1 MKKIEYITNKGK
13 KVNGFVDENNKV
25 LSLRKKA
32 AICGQCVDKAGM
44 SRKLKT
50 EEYEEKGF
58 TFEYIPKENIVRCKS
73 CGREFKVLKTPKEFE
88 KEEQEMEKQ
97 RKENIHLYCSGKSW
111 SSGLNYY
118 KLSTRVDYDVWKK
131 IKDLFWYQNY
141 NPDDDEFDAVGS
153 ITGWVTT
160 APYEVEKRLSNI
172 IKPENRLEYRQ
183 KKAEEERKKAAE
195 EKRKQK
201 EIKEKIMKAFEE
213 AETPEKAKPEGTEYE
228 DPSYE
233 WNIYGGGRMFIIN
246 KEKGEIWL
254 LKNNGFDGA
263 DWSRNNVETGGA
275 GAIGYVVEYTAE
287 LEDLIKKYCLR

>member
-1 MKKIEYITNKGK
+1 MNGLVNKDNIVFATPKKE
-13 KVNGFVDENNKV
+13 
-25 LSLRKKA
+25 L
-32 AICGQCVDKAGM
+32 ICGQCVNKAGM
-44 SRKLKT
+44 SRKVKT
-50 EEYEEKGF
+50 EIFVEKGF
-58 TFEYIPKENIVRCKS
+58 TLKYFPKENIVKCNS
-73 CGREFKVLKTPKEFE
+73 CGREIKVIKTPEDFK

-97 RKENIHLYCSGKSW
+97 RKENLHLYCSGKSW

-131 IKDLFWYQNY
+131 IKDLFWYNNY
-141 NPDDDEFDAVGS
+141 NPEDDEFDAVGS

-160 APYEVEKRLSNI
+160 APYEVEERLSNM

-246 KEKGEIWL
+246 KEKNEIWL

-287 LEDLIKKYCLR
+287 LEELIKKYCLR